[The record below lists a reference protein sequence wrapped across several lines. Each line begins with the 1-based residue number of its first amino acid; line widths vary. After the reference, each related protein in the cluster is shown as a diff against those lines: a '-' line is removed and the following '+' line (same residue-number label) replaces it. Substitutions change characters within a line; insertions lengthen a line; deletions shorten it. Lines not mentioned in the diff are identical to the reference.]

1 MKTFRIL
8 SLALLVA
15 IAFVA
20 CKKDDPAPTPA
31 PTKTELLT
39 EKNWKVTALT
49 VNPGFVLDGVSYT
62 DIYAQMDACSQDDL
76 SQFKASGQIL
86 YDEGPSKCSD
96 ISPQVQ
102 TGTWLFSAGETEII
116 VTDADG
122 ASYKYKILE
131 LTATQFKFQYET
143 VSTDG
148 INYTF
153 TVTHTKQ

>member
-8 SLALLVA
+8 SLVLLTAL
-15 IAFVA
+15 AFVA
-20 CKKDDPAPTPA
+20 CKKDDPAPA

-39 EKNWKVTALT
+39 EKSWKVSALT
-49 VNPGFVLDGVSYT
+49 VSPGLVVDGVSYT

-96 ISPQVQ
+96 DSPQVQ
-102 TGTWLFSAGETEII
+102 TGTWLFAAGETEII
-116 VTDADG
+116 VTDADHV
-122 ASYKYKILE
+122 SYKYKLLE
-131 LTATQFKFQYET
+131 LTATQLKVQYET
-143 VSTDG
+143 LGADG
-148 INYTF
+148 KTYTF